1 MQYRLLRPIK
11 LHHMVYCAVAQGV
24 GEGRSALLCMW
35 LAAAAEQQSVPARL
49 YSSAHFR
56 ISPLHLFEHW

>member
-1 MQYRLLRPIK
+1 MQYRVLRPIM
-11 LHHMVYCAVAQGV
+11 LHHMVYSAVAQGV

-35 LAAAAEQQSVPARL
+35 LAAAAEQQSGL
-49 YSSAHFR
+49 YNSAHFR